1 MTETLTHVDFDA
13 LFKGVAKCDRTDE
26 KGVPCQNDAEW
37 ICTLLPCGCI
47 RLICSPCK
55 KIVSRQTS
63 PALIRMLGVV
73 CAKCLRNITGVKWDE
88 L

>member
-1 MTETLTHVDFDA
+1 MTETLSDFDFDA

-26 KGVPCQNDAEW
+26 KGNNCQNDAEW
-37 ICTLLPCGCI
+37 VCTLLPCGCV

-55 KIVSRQTS
+55 KIVSRQT
-63 PALIRMLGVV
+63 AAVLIRKFGVV
-73 CAKCLRNITGVKWDE
+73 CAKCLRNLIAVRWDA